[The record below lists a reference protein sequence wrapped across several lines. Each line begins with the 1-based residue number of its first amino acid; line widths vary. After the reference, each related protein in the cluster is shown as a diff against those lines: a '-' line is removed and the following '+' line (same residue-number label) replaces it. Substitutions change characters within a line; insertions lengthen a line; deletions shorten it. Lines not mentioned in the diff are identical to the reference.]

1 MLLKDKM
8 ATEGKRM
15 DENPDLL
22 RPQPRLIIPTRT
34 DSQKVISKMK
44 KSKFS
49 SVRILLCNE
58 NNGRTD
64 QRADTD
70 CLQG

>member
-8 ATEGKRM
+8 ASEGERM

-34 DSQKVISKMK
+34 DSQKVISIM

-64 QRADTD
+64 QRADID

>member
-8 ATEGKRM
+8 ASEGERM

-34 DSQKVISKMK
+34 DSQKVISIM

-64 QRADTD
+64 RSS
-70 CLQG
+70 LVLR